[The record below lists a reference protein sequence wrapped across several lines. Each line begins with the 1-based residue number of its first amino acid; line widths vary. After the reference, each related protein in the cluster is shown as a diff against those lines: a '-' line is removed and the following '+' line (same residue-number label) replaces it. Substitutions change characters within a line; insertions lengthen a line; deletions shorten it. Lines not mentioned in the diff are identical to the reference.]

1 MTVKN
6 LIEFLNT
13 QNPDT
18 PVLVNGY
25 ESNYTSIKKIE
36 ALQVFKQINTP
47 WWDGEY
53 VKTDA
58 PGGTFA
64 IALLRGSAAV

>member
-25 ESNYTSIKKIE
+25 ESNYTSIKKIAPVYVVKE
-36 ALQVFKQINTP
+36 TDNH

-53 VKTDA
+53 AETEDV
-58 PGGTFA
+58 GGVFA
-64 IALLRGSAAV
+64 LALLR